1 MSHRLDFFAGVTEFE
16 MLWARAALDS
26 LMNAL
31 ATAIVLFFVFVVFQF
46 HNGGSFLPV
55 VCLLYLMG
63 LLGLWIG
70 ELRNGRAEAT
80 CAYNKDASISDPP
93 TKTCL
98 LSFDTTESSLLAGPM

>member
-1 MSHRLDFFAGVTEFE
+1 

-46 HNGGSFLPV
+46 HNIGSFLPI

-70 ELRNGRAEAT
+70 EARREIWENYTPRSGMTVVSPMPQGTSLRR
-80 CAYNKDASISDPP
+80 CAAITSPPP
-93 TKTCL
+93 T
-98 LSFDTTESSLLAGPM
+98 